1 MLVIVFRSRL
11 SDDVEGYEAMAE
23 EMLETARTM
32 PGYVDFKSYR
42 ADDGERVSIAWWENE
57 ESLTPWR
64 EHVRHRLA
72 QRFGRERWYEFYDV
86 QVAKV
91 IRSRRFERS

>member
-11 SDDVEGYEAMAE
+11 TDNVEGYEAMAE
-23 EMLETARTM
+23 EMLETARAM

-57 ESLTPWR
+57 ESLKPWR
-64 EHVRHRLA
+64 EHMRHRLA
-72 QRFGRERWYEFYDV
+72 QQYGRERWYEFYDV
-86 QVAKV
+86 QVAEV